1 MQLSRFVSQNF
12 KKLRPHELKRLI
24 QDVRNLMKSPILWPE
39 DVSFLRLRMRMCR
52 SDICLNRQALV
63 NLELLMNRMAGTYLQ
78 YLRFFPATDALVS
91 AYNTLTKNIVKDNH
105 QLEQD
110 EKELNAWLIR
120 KELEKALPSF
130 MAAWKA
136 EKQRRY
142 GGSFGSSFQSDVA
155 LGFDALEALDATNV
169 LDASAADFVMIEEDG
184 SDTDGSET
192 DGSDTDDFKDWEL
205 L

>member
-1 MQLSRFVSQNF
+1 MLFSNLVLENLANRSPHQLR
-12 KKLRPHELKRLI
+12 KLI
-24 QDVRNLMKSPILWPE
+24 QDVRKIMKSPILWPE

-52 SDICLNRQALV
+52 SDIYLNRQALA
-63 NLELLMNRMAGTYLQ
+63 NLELLMNRKAGSSLL

-142 GGSFGSSFQSDVA
+142 GVSFGSDVE
-155 LGFDALEALDATNV
+155 LGFDV
-169 LDASAADFVMIEEDG
+169 LDALE
-184 SDTDGSET
+184 TSEP
-192 DGSDTDDFKDWEL
+192 DDFEL
-205 L
+205 VDVVVVEVDGWQLVN